1 MQPKFSP
8 FLRSPVILACFG
20 FALIGI
26 NGGANGVLLP
36 SLSTFYHVGDA
47 TIGTL
52 FFVSSVGYFLSAL
65 GSGFLTER
73 LGLRWPLLLG
83 TLTSLLGLLA
93 FGIKLPFILLL
104 PARLLAGFGIGIIET
119 GFNVY
124 TVTLPRH
131 AVLLN
136 YLHAFYG
143 VGALVGPLLASSI
156 LAGPWEWNS
165 VYLVMAIIWLP
176 LLPGIGVF
184 FNSVRLETR
193 EQEGKE
199 SRSGNVLSATLRLPI
214 AWLAALFL
222 LIYVGVE
229 VSLGNW
235 GYSFLLEVR
244 QQGTVVAGWI
254 VSGYW
259 FGLTLGRFVLQPM
272 AERFEIGIK
281 VLMYACLAGIIIGLL
296 LIWLLPY
303 GIVAAAG
310 FGFIGFCLAPI
321 YPLTV
326 ALIPKLVPPR
336 LGPSAIG
343 MLVSISIIGL
353 ALFPWIAG
361 ILAQFHGIWTLL
373 PYTLVL
379 TLLMMGLWYYLV
391 RQNVMD
397 A

>member
-1 MQPKFSP
+1 MRPKFSP

-26 NGGANGVLLP
+26 NGGANGILLP
-36 SLSTFYHVGDA
+36 SLSAFYHVGDA
-47 TIGTL
+47 TIGLL
-52 FFVSSVGYFLSAL
+52 FLVSSLGYFLSAL
-65 GSGFLTER
+65 GSGLLTER
-73 LGLRWPLLLG
+73 LGLRRSLLIG

-93 FGIKLPFILLL
+93 FGIRLPFILLL
-104 PARLLAGFGIGIIET
+104 FARLLAGFGVGIIET

-156 LAGPWEWNS
+156 LAGPWGWNS
-165 VYLVMAIIWLP
+165 VYLVMVVIWLP
-176 LLPGIGVF
+176 LVPGI
-184 FNSVRLETR
+184 SVLFKSALSGTK
-193 EQEGKE
+193 EQEEKE
-199 SRSGNVLSATLRLPI
+199 PVPGNVLGATLRLPI
-214 AWLAALFL
+214 VWLAALFL

-235 GYSFLLEVR
+235 GYSFLLETR

-272 AERFEIGIK
+272 AERFGIGIK
-281 VLMYACLAGIIIGLL
+281 ALMYACLAGIIMGLL
-296 LIWLLPY
+296 LIWLLPS
-303 GIVAAAG
+303 GVVAAAG
-310 FGFIGFCLAPI
+310 FGFIGFSLAPI

-353 ALFPWIAG
+353 ALFPWAAG

-373 PYTLVL
+373 PHTLAL
-379 TLLMMGLWYYLV
+379 TLLMIGLWYYLA